1 MNTPRLDEKIND
13 LEMLNSSD
21 ELNDKGKE
29 LLNEFKAIKKA
40 LNIQSVSKPLCDVCG
55 SDDVAEYPHVGFT
68 CYTCNPM

>member
-29 LLNEFKAIKKA
+29 LLNEFKAIKQA
-40 LNIQSVSKPLCDVCG
+40 LNILSVM
-55 SDDVAEYPHVGFT
+55 YF
-68 CYTCNPM
+68 

>member
-40 LNIQSVSKPLCDVCG
+40 LNIQSVSKCSACGTKVYEVYCDVCVCKG
-55 SDDVAEYPHVGFT
+55 LESYDQ
-68 CYTCNPM
+68 